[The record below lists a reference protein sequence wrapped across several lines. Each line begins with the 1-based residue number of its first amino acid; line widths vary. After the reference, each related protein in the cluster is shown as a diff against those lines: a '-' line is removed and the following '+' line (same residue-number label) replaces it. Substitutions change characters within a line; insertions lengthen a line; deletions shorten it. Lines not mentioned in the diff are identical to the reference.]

1 MSAIDASMGV
11 TRDEVVEA
19 YRTILGREPENEEV
33 IRQAMGFGDAATM
46 YRSFLGSEEFAQR
59 VGGGKRPGL
68 AVGRYMVAPSIDV
81 DIDCTDEQLQA
92 MFDRIAAAWRAFGE
106 SEPHWSVLSTEA
118 FLQDR
123 LADNIDRFFETGRGE
138 IKVLLRFLARA
149 GLPMK
154 VGRAMDFGC
163 GVGRLSFGLSPYAD
177 RVVGVDISP
186 PHLRLGERH
195 AVELGIANVDFEAI
209 ASVGDL
215 DRYAGFDLIVSR
227 IVLQHNPPPVMAAL
241 FARLL
246 AALAPG
252 GCAIIQMPTYIE
264 GQRFDAATYLA
275 EEQPQM
281 EMNYL
286 PQPVIH
292 RIIAEAGCHLLEMR
306 EDGAIGDLPGVSHI
320 FFVRKT

>member
-1 MSAIDASMGV
+1 MSGADLSTGV
-11 TRDEVVEA
+11 TRDEVIEA
-19 YRTILGREPENEEV
+19 YRTILGREPESEDV
-33 IRQAMGFGDAATM
+33 IRHAMGSASVSALH
-46 YRSFLGSEEFAQR
+46 RVFLASEEFALR
-59 VGGGKRPGL
+59 CGAGNRPPL
-68 AVGRYMVAPSIDV
+68 AVGRYMVAPKIDV
-81 DIDCTDEQLQA
+81 DIACTDEQLQA
-92 MFDRIAAAWRAFGE
+92 MFDRIAVAWRAFGE
-106 SEPHWSVLSTEA
+106 TEPHWSVLSA
-118 FLQDR
+118 DDFLQDR

-138 IKVLLRFLARA
+138 IKVLLRFLSRA

-163 GVGRLSFGLSPYAD
+163 GVGRLSFGLSTYAD
-177 RVVGVDISP
+177 QVVGIDISP
-186 PHLRLGERH
+186 PHLRLAEQR
-195 AVELGIANVDFEAI
+195 AAEQGITNVAFEAI
-209 ASVGDL
+209 VSVADL

-264 GQRFDAATYLA
+264 GQSFSSATYLA

-292 RIIAEAGCHLLEMR
+292 RIIGEAGCDLLEMR
-306 EDGAIGDLPGVSHI
+306 EDGAIGDLPGISHI
-320 FFVRKT
+320 FFVRRR